1 MVNPAMKMSV
11 DRRRRNCVEKKSK
24 TIMVFA
30 LAVERATISTGY
42 GQVTRHVN
50 GVLYAN
56 TVATIRKFKEEHN
69 FFYRLLL
76 SDTTEG

>member
-1 MVNPAMKMSV
+1 
-11 DRRRRNCVEKKSK
+11 
-24 TIMVFA
+24 MVFA